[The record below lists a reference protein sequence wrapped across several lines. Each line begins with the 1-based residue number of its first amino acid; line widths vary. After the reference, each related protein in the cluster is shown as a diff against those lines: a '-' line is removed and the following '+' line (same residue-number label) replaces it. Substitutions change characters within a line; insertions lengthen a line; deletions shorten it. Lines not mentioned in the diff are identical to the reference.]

1 MSQPPYGRIEI
12 ASFGYHEVTDDP
24 ASSGFQ
30 RSSARAYTLNRCVF
44 EEHLDAVGSSG
55 LIPELVRDIQLAGSG
70 RHLLLTFDDGGKSAI
85 YIGAALRARGWR
97 GHFFVVTGLLGEPG
111 FLDPGEVRLLRSW
124 GHLIGS
130 HSHAHPTPFGALSRS
145 RMVEEWKVSSD
156 RIAQILGE
164 PCTTAS
170 VPGGEISKAVPAA
183 AATVG
188 LTHLFTSEPWRAP
201 RFVHGCWMLGRYIPK
216 LGTSPRRV
224 RELAHFQGW
233 GRALLAR
240 QCREY
245 AKSLLPLPYQ
255 AYARWRA
262 RHSTDAA

>member
-1 MSQPPYGRIEI
+1 MDQLPSGRIQI

-30 RSSARAYTLNRCVF
+30 RSSARAYTLSRRVF
-44 EEHLDAVGSSG
+44 EEHLEAVGSSG
-55 LIPELVRDIQLAGSG
+55 LIPELVSDIQLAGSG

-85 YIGAALRARGWR
+85 YVGGALAARGWR
-97 GHFFVVTGLLGEPG
+97 GHFFVVTALLDERR
-111 FLDPGEVRLLRSW
+111 FLNQAEVRLLRSW

-130 HSHAHPTPFGALSRS
+130 HSHTHPTPFGALSRS
-145 RMVEEWKVSSD
+145 RMVEEWKVSCD

-170 VPGGEISKAVPAA
+170 VPGGEISNSVPAA
-183 AATVG
+183 AATAG

-201 RFVHGCWMLGRYIPK
+201 RHVHGCWMLGRYIPK

-240 QCREY
+240 QCRVY
-245 AKSLLPLPYQ
+245 AKILLPLPYQ